1 MSDELNYKSAVAE
14 LESILAEL
22 ESSAVDVD
30 QLSTRLGRAT
40 ELVQFCKDRLK
51 VVEGDVNQVLDDL
64 SADSEDSNA

>member
-1 MSDELNYKSAVAE
+1 VSDELNYKSAAAE

-30 QLSTRLGRAT
+30 QLSTRLGRAS
-40 ELVQFCKDRLK
+40 ELVQFCKDRLQ

-64 SADSEDSNA
+64 GPNSEGSDA

>member
-1 MSDELNYKSAVAE
+1 MSDELNYKSAVSE

-30 QLSTRLGRAT
+30 QLSMRLGRAT

-51 VVEGDVNQVLDDL
+51 VVEGDVSRVLDDL
-64 SADSEDSNA
+64 SADSEDTNA

>member
-51 VVEGDVNQVLDDL
+51 VVEGDINQVLDDL

>member
-14 LESILAEL
+14 LESILTEL

-51 VVEGDVNQVLDDL
+51 VVEGDVNRVLDDL
-64 SADSEDSNA
+64 SDSEDTNA

>member
-14 LESILAEL
+14 LESILTEL

-51 VVEGDVNQVLDDL
+51 VV
-64 SADSEDSNA
+64 